1 MGAKM
6 KWIFVALALFVAVAL
21 AEEELVLADV
31 CDEED
36 CQLPD
41 CRCSSTNIPGGLN
54 PRDVPQV

>member
-1 MGAKM
+1 M

-41 CRCSSTNIPGGLN
+41 CRCSGTNIPGGLN